1 MAQNPPPPTPP
12 QFPSPEELK
21 SKITDFMKQNFGDH
35 VSVAT
40 ITEPEPAV
48 AEEDEK
54 PEKTEHKEF
63 EFHLLPRDIK
73 AHLDRFVIKQEEAKK
88 VLAIA
93 VCDHYNH
100 ANYLRRLEKEDPNR
114 AQEIEYIKQNV
125 ILVGPTGVGKTYLI
139 KHIAD
144 LIKVP
149 FVKADATKFSET
161 GYVGGDVE
169 DLVRELV
176 HKADGDVNLAQFGII
191 YIDEIDKI
199 ASAGNLIGRDVSGR
213 GVQTTLL
220 KLMEETEVPVRSM
233 NDLQAQLQAAFEFQ
247 RRGKAKRDTI
257 NTRHILFVVS
267 GAFGKLKEQVAR
279 RVRHGQI
286 GFSAQPIQ
294 VMDNELFQHVT
305 TQDFM
310 EYGFE
315 PEFIGRLPVRVVC
328 EDLDANDLFDIMKFS
343 EGSLLRQY
351 ERAFRAYGIEI
362 SFEDEALRLLAQAAA
377 TEKTGARGLLTVFE
391 KLFRDYKFHL
401 AGSGLTQLRV
411 SAALVREP
419 QRVLEQLMAE
429 GHKLEAQMLEA
440 GAREFAEKFSK
451 DHGLEISLDESAI
464 RRLVE
469 RAQAE
474 RMTMTDLC
482 AHLFKDF
489 QFGLSLIKKNT
500 GRTQFVLN
508 AAAIDAP
515 DKFLSDLVVHTI
527 QLHRRKTPDCMKPLL
542 VAFLDQTARH
552 LPARGGCG
560 GSKRLIACMKRSL
573 ITTLIIGVAVALIV
587 GALHA
592 TKVIA
597 GFEAVAA
604 QLVTDYAGATRV
616 VGEKWQYVFVL
627 LIALGVAWLSL
638 SNPRCGTMARL
649 VINRVIAGGTVW
661 PRVGLLSLP
670 RIFSAG
676 AVSPGGRVCSPRRRR
691 VVGFFAQEPLTSNP
705 HIVCRSRFQRAIS
718 PS

>member
-1 MAQNPPPPTPP
+1 MEQTPP
-12 QFPSPEELK
+12 FPSPEELK
-21 SKITDFMKQNFGDH
+21 SKLAEFMKSNFGDR
-35 VSVAT
+35 VAFT
-40 ITEPEPAV
+40 TLTQPDTVETGA
-48 AEEDEK
+48 DEK
-54 PEKTEHKEF
+54 SPPEEAKEF
-63 EFHLLPRDIK
+63 EFHFLPRDIK
-73 AHLDRFVIKQEEAKK
+73 AHLDRFVIKQDEAKK
-88 VLAIA
+88 VLSIA

-100 ANYLRRLEKEDPNR
+100 VNHVRQLEKESATR
-114 AQEIEYIKQNV
+114 AQETEYAKQNV

-176 HKADGDVNLAQFGII
+176 QKADGDVNLAQFGII

-199 ASAGNLIGRDVSGR
+199 ASAANLIGRDVSGR

-220 KLMEETEVPVRSM
+220 KLMEDTEVPVRSM

-247 RRGKAKRDTI
+247 KRGKAKRETI

-267 GAFGKLKEQVAR
+267 GAFERLKQQVAR
-279 RVRHGQI
+279 RVRQAQI
-286 GFSAQPIQ
+286 GFRAEPVQ

-305 TQDFM
+305 TQDFI

-328 EDLDANDLFDIMKFS
+328 EDLDADDLFNIMKYS

-351 ERAFRAYGIEI
+351 ERAFSAYGIEI

-440 GAREFAEKFSK
+440 GAGEFAEKFSK
-451 DHGLEISLDESAI
+451 DHELEIIFDESAI
-464 RRLVE
+464 HRLVE

-482 AHLFKDF
+482 AHLFKDY

-500 GRTQFVLN
+500 GKTQFVLN

-515 DKFLSDLVVHTI
+515 DKFLSDLVV
-527 QLHRRKTPDCMKPLL
+527 QSYY
-542 VAFLDQTARH
+542 
-552 LPARGGCG
+552 PAA
-560 GSKRLIACMKRSL
+560 S
-573 ITTLIIGVAVALIV
+573 
-587 GALHA
+587 
-592 TKVIA
+592 
-597 GFEAVAA
+597 A
-604 QLVTDYAGATRV
+604 QNA
-616 VGEKWQYVFVL
+616 
-627 LIALGVAWLSL
+627 
-638 SNPRCGTMARL
+638 
-649 VINRVIAGGTVW
+649 
-661 PRVGLLSLP
+661 
-670 RIFSAG
+670 
-676 AVSPGGRVCSPRRRR
+676 
-691 VVGFFAQEPLTSNP
+691 
-705 HIVCRSRFQRAIS
+705 
-718 PS
+718 